1 MSKGRLPHAY
11 GHPLALLA
19 TIAHAIIEAH
29 IITDGP
35 DVLQRCGPIADQ
47 GGAFDRGADLAVF
60 DLIGLGAG
68 KKQISRW

>member
-1 MSKGRLPHAY
+1 VKAEDARSRCALSRRSPHGQSADEQGRLPHAY

-47 GGAFDRGADLAVF
+47 GGAFD
-60 DLIGLGAG
+60 
-68 KKQISRW
+68 